1 MPVAFKVIWL
11 SLCCVQY
18 APPLREGEL
27 ALLVEE
33 IGHRIREKHYQYFTE
48 LFAILGLSELNNG
61 DPVPLE
67 VWIGLA
73 QAIADVSGLK
83 VSFQAATLQPV
94 AGDQNQEKR
103 GLYVYDT
110 DCRLSGSG

>member
-1 MPVAFKVIWL
+1 MTP
-11 SLCCVQY
+11 
-18 APPLREGEL
+18 
-27 ALLVEE
+27 
-33 IGHRIREKHYQYFTE
+33 T

-94 AGDQNQEKR
+94 AGDQNQEKIVDYR
-103 GLYVYDT
+103 EVASADPTLFVKPIDPEH
-110 DCRLSGSG
+110 DC